1 MAGAHLVAISD
12 LHLGQEFNLGAFKD
26 FLQDLRKRVRP
37 ELLILA
43 GDILELAWFSW
54 KELEKQKLFCDAL
67 DELRGVA
74 AAIETWLIPG
84 NHDPRKKLL
93 PDRLTPIHI
102 APYDP
107 QMGEAIVLDD
117 IIFTHGAQFDVTTR
131 FWDRLLKLPIKALL
145 PCLYLRLYGTPY
157 EVKSAYKEKDYREYV
172 GWIMGRAM
180 MAAIRQGK
188 DLCFGHTHAPMTLD
202 LGGRVIVN
210 SGDWRDSLSY
220 IEVLDGRMALRFWR

>member
-1 MAGAHLVAISD
+1 MGHRVVISD
-12 LHLGQEFNLGAFKD
+12 LHLGQEFNLGAFKG
-26 FLQDLRKRVRP
+26 FLQDLRTRVRP
-37 ELLILA
+37 KLLILA

-54 KELEKQKLFCDAL
+54 AQLEKQKLFCDAL

-74 AAIETWLIPG
+74 TAIETVLIPG
-84 NHDPRKKLL
+84 NHDPREKLL

-145 PCLYLRLYGTPY
+145 PSLYLRLYGTPY
-157 EVKSAYKEKDYREYV
+157 EVKSARKEKDYREYV
-172 GWIMGRAM
+172 GWVLGRAM
-180 MAAIRQGK
+180 MYTIRQGK

-202 LGGRVIVN
+202 LGGRVIGN

-220 IEVLDGRMALRFWR
+220 IEVKDGRMALRFWR

>member
-1 MAGAHLVAISD
+1 MAHLVAISD
-12 LHLGQEFNLGAFKD
+12 LHLGQQFNLGAFKD

-54 KELEKQKLFCDAL
+54 PQLEKQKLFCDAL
-67 DELRGVA
+67 DSLKDFA
-74 AAIETWLIPG
+74 ASIETLYLPG
-84 NHDPRKKLL
+84 NHDERKDL
-93 PDRLTPIHI
+93 PPGKLTPIVI

-107 QMGEAIVLDD
+107 QLGEAIVLDD
-117 IIFTHGAQFDVTTR
+117 VIFTHGAQFDVTTR

-157 EVKSAYKEKDYREYV
+157 EVKSARKEKDYREYV

-180 MAAIRQGK
+180 MYAIRQGK

-210 SGDWRDSLSY
+210 SGDLRDSWSY
-220 IEVLDGRMALRFWR
+220 VIAKDGKMSLHFWRP